1 MKRNIKVNKIL
12 PILFSLI
19 LVLTL
24 SACTKE
30 ESLEQTT
37 EDFAVDTRDPR
48 KLVGFA
54 DYYFVAEV
62 ISQIDTEYRDPI
74 ILENEKEI
82 TFPYTNYKVKVLNNI
97 KGELPL
103 DEEIK
108 VTKAGGVSQDGEPFL
123 YEGDALLDEGK
134 TYIITASA
142 QEDGSLLISG
152 PNSSKEYDPK
162 DIEKYQDIY
171 DNEVKFDRERYQ
183 FKNK

>member
-1 MKRNIKVNKIL
+1 MRREIKIKKML
-12 PILFSLI
+12 PIFFSLI
-19 LVLTL
+19 LVLTFT
-24 SACTKE
+24 SCGKE
-30 ESLEQTT
+30 ESSEQTT
-37 EDFAVDTRDPR
+37 EDFAVDTRDPHE
-48 KLVGFA
+48 LVGFA

-74 ILENEKEI
+74 IIEGGKEI

-103 DEEIK
+103 DEEIV

-123 YEGDALLDEGK
+123 YEGDALLEESK

-162 DIEKYQDIY
+162 NIEKYQDIY

>member
-1 MKRNIKVNKIL
+1 MNKIL
-12 PILFSLI
+12 PILFSVI

-24 SACTKE
+24 SSCSKE
-30 ESLEQTT
+30 ESVEQTT
-37 EDFAVDTRDPR
+37 EDFAVDINDPHE
-48 KLVGFA
+48 LVGFA

-62 ISQIDTEYRDPI
+62 ISQINTEYRHPI
-74 ILENEKEI
+74 ILEGGKEI
-82 TFPYTNYKVKVLNNI
+82 TSPYTKYKVKVLNNI

-103 DEEIK
+103 DEEIV
-108 VTKAGGVSQDGEPFL
+108 VTKAGGVSEDGELLL
-123 YEGDALLDEGK
+123 YEDDALLEEGK

-162 DIEKYQDIY
+162 DLEQYQDIY

>member
-1 MKRNIKVNKIL
+1 MRREIKIKKML
-12 PILFSLI
+12 PIFFSLI
-19 LVLTL
+19 LVLTFT
-24 SACTKE
+24 SCGKE
-30 ESLEQTT
+30 ESSEQTT
-37 EDFAVDTRDPR
+37 EDFAVDTRDPHE
-48 KLVGFA
+48 LVGFA

-62 ISQIDTEYRDPI
+62 IDEIDTEYRHPVI
-74 ILENEKEI
+74 MEGKEEI
-82 TFPYTNYKVKVLNNI
+82 GSPYTNYKIKVQNNI

-103 DEEIK
+103 DEEIN
-108 VTKAGGVSQDGEPFL
+108 VTKAGGVYPDGETFL
-123 YEGDALLDEGK
+123 YEDDALLEEGK

-142 QEDGSLLISG
+142 QADGSLLISG